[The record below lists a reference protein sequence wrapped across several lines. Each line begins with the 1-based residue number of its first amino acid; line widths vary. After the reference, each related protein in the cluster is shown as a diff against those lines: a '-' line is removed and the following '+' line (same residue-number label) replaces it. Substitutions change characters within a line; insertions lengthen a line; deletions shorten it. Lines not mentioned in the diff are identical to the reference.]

1 MIIIHRPD
9 RLLLPIIIPVVLLP
23 LSILWL
29 ALYSCSLTRHTLP
42 VQHCSG
48 PRVNWRR
55 LWSFDGSLCVC
66 RWVCDLCEAWRRLNL
81 TMLDVSM
88 LKSSLNLQQTKT
100 LLCKDQFLLRFIFE
114 NQTASPSFLQCKTSS
129 CFMVTQHESV
139 HCAVGRSPLST
150 VHNYKQAFSSHIFFF
165 TAIHTHTHTHT
176 VCCHSAACLFLLVAS
191 LTFRSL
197 NMIKSNWLLCSDYY
211 TQRNQRSPAWVPLIG

>member
-23 LSILWL
+23 LSIFWL

-114 NQTASPSFLQCKTSS
+114 NQTASPSFPQCKTSS
-129 CFMVTQHESV
+129 CFMVTQH
-139 HCAVGRSPLST
+139 H
-150 VHNYKQAFSSHIFFF
+150 HIFFF
-165 TAIHTHTHTHT
+165 YSNPHTHTHR
-176 VCCHSAACLFLLVAS
+176 VLSQRWLFVPACGQFNFQI
-191 LTFRSL
+191 TEHDQ
-197 NMIKSNWLLCSDYY
+197 I
-211 TQRNQRSPAWVPLIG
+211 

>member
-42 VQHCSG
+42 VQNCSG

-81 TMLDVSM
+81 TMLDVFM

-114 NQTASPSFLQCKTSS
+114 NQSASPSFPQCKTSS
-129 CFMVTQHESV
+129 CFMMTQHVRASV

-150 VHNYKQAFSSHIFFF
+150 VHNYKRAFSSHLFFYSNPQ
-165 TAIHTHTHTHT
+165 THTHTRTH
-176 VCCHSAACLFLLVAS
+176 
-191 LTFRSL
+191 
-197 NMIKSNWLLCSDYY
+197 LLCD
-211 TQRNQRSPAWVPLIG
+211 WW